1 MMIFCGNNRSFNR
14 EFVLPL
20 GDQLLPD
27 RWLFKAPPTDFAV
40 RGRQLAA
47 RTDFTLQA
55 QQRTRASLA
64 DGLRSAI
71 PAEEASLRQRM
82 LKHAS
87 QRGQA
92 IGVKR
97 TQ

>member
-1 MMIFCGNNRSFNR
+1 MMIFCRGDGGFEW
-14 EFVLPL
+14 EFILPL
-20 GDQLLPD
+20 GDQMLPD

-40 RGRQLAA
+40 RGRKLAA
-47 RTDFTLQA
+47 RTDFALQA
-55 QQRTRASLA
+55 KQHTRASLA

-71 PAEEASLRQRM
+71 AAEEASLRQRM
-82 LKHAS
+82 LTHTS
-87 QRGQA
+87 QRSQA

>member
-14 EFVLPL
+14 EFVWPL
-20 GDQLLPD
+20 GDQMLPD
-27 RWLFKAPPTDFAV
+27 RWLFKATPTDFVV
-40 RGRQLAA
+40 RGRKLAA
-47 RTDFTLQA
+47 RTDFTLKA
-55 QQRTRASLA
+55 QQRTRARLA

-71 PAEEASLRQRM
+71 AAEEASLRQRM
-82 LKHAS
+82 LTHTS

-92 IGVKR
+92 IGIKR

>member
-1 MMIFCGNNRSFNR
+1 MIFCGNNRSFKR
-14 EFVLPL
+14 EFILPL
-20 GDQLLPD
+20 GDQMLPD
-27 RWLFKAPPTDFAV
+27 WRFFKATPTDFAV
-40 RGRQLAA
+40 RGRKLAA
-47 RTDFTLQA
+47 RTDFRLQTK
-55 QQRTRASLA
+55 QHTRARLA

-71 PAEEASLRQRM
+71 AAEEASLRQRM
-82 LKHAS
+82 LTHTS

>member
-1 MMIFCGNNRSFNR
+1 MIFCGNNRSFNG

-20 GDQLLPD
+20 GDQMLPD
-27 RWLFKAPPTDFAV
+27 RRLFEASPADFAV
-40 RGRQLAA
+40 RGRKLAA
-47 RTDFTLQA
+47 RTDFALQA
-55 QQRTRASLA
+55 KQHTRASLA

-71 PAEEASLRQRM
+71 AAEEASLRQRM
-82 LKHAS
+82 LTHTS